1 MTPRPYLQR
10 AYSQV
15 PAQPHAA
22 AMAAYTGQGGFVC
35 CRKRAATTTPMMAE
49 IVWMNS
55 SMAGE

>member
-1 MTPRPYLQR
+1 
-10 AYSQV
+10 
-15 PAQPHAA
+15 
-22 AMAAYTGQGGFVC
+22 MAAYTGQGGFVC

>member
-1 MTPRPYLQR
+1 MTPRPYLQH
-10 AYSQV
+10 AYGQV
-15 PAQPHAA
+15 PAQSHAA